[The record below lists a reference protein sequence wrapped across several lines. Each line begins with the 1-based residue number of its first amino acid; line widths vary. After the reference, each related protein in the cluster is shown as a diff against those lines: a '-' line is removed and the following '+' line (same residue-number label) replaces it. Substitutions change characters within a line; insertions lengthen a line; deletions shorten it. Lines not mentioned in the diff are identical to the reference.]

1 LKRGQDAPPNSLALY
16 GPQLKDAKAN
26 QASARASLRQAEI
39 DLERTT
45 VKAPFNCVIRSES
58 LDLGQYVK
66 SGSGVVV
73 IAGTDTAEVVVP
85 VNLDDLPWL
94 EIPGPGRS
102 STGSMAKIILK
113 TGNNSFSWQGHIDR
127 SLAEVDPL
135 GRMARLVV
143 SIQDPYLLHSAGEE
157 GQPVLALGSFVD
169 ISFTGR
175 TMQEIF
181 ALPRRALRDNNTV
194 WVMTD
199 DNLLMVKTVNPVR
212 LEKNEVFIN
221 EGIAAG
227 DRVILTNLTGAANG
241 MKLRSANRGEG
252 L

>member
-1 LKRGQDAPPNSLALY
+1 MAGDSRPR
-16 GPQLKDAKAN
+16 PQLD
-26 QASARASLRQAEI
+26 R
-39 DLERTT
+39 
-45 VKAPFNCVIRSES
+45 FN
-58 LDLGQYVK
+58 
-66 SGSGVVV
+66 
-73 IAGTDTAEVVVP
+73 
-85 VNLDDLPWL
+85 
-94 EIPGPGRS
+94 GR
-102 STGSMAKIILK
+102 IILK
-113 TGNNSFSWQGHIDR
+113 TGNNSFTWQGHIDR

-143 SIQDPYLLHSAGEE
+143 SIKDPYLLHSAGEE
-157 GQPVLALGSFVD
+157 GQPALALGSFVD

-175 TMQEIF
+175 TMREIF
-181 ALPRRALRDNNTV
+181 VLPRQALRDNNTV